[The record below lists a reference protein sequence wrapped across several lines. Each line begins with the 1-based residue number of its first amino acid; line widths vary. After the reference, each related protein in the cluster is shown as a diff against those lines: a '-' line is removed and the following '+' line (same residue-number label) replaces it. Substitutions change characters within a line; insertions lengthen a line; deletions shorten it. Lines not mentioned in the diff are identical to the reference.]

1 METQSKILPVDGNEA
16 AQESSARP
24 LTTLY
29 FELLAASQA
38 EQEANRLRITIE
50 EEIATHPEV
59 IANLKPSG
67 TSKIGELFEV
77 TIKETR
83 KWDQGKLADLAKGI
97 KPEYWPF
104 KPEFKEVRA
113 ESKTIENKIPDL
125 WKEIREALTI
135 VPAKT
140 AVKPIIKG

>member
-1 METQSKILPVDGNEA
+1 METQNQISPVDNDA
-16 AQESSARP
+16 AGAAGIKP

-29 FELLAASQA
+29 FELIAATKA
-38 EQEANRLRITIE
+38 EQEANKLRTRLE
-50 EEIATHPEV
+50 SDVAAHPEV

-67 TSKIGELFEV
+67 TSKIGELFEI
-77 TIKETR
+77 TTKETR

-113 ESKTIENKIPDL
+113 ESKTIENKFPDL

>member
-1 METQSKILPVDGNEA
+1 MDTNTQNLPVAGDEA
-16 AQESSARP
+16 TQELSARP
-24 LTTLY
+24 LITLY
-29 FELLAASQA
+29 FELIAATQE
-38 EQEANRLRITIE
+38 EQEANKRRIVIE
-50 EEIATHPEV
+50 EEIAAHPEV
-59 IANLKPSG
+59 IASLKPSG

-77 TIKETR
+77 TTKETR
-83 KWDQGKLADLAKGI
+83 KWDQAKLADLAKGI

-113 ESKTIENKIPDL
+113 ESKTIENKFPDL